1 MPSTLWS
8 SVWDL
13 AAAQAQ
19 LDAITAALMPLD
31 MAPSGRVQV
40 PSVELQE
47 TEEAVIVTAFLPGVD
62 PRAVQVR
69 ASATGITFFGQ
80 RQSGYHHPLVAGISL
95 NHFQHSVPL
104 PAPVQDR
111 AMQVSYAQ
119 GAIMVIL
126 PKRQSLWRQGV
137 ETLRNG
143 IHRGMAQILPPQP
156 RTPMSSESNR

>member
-1 MPSTLWS
+1 MPSTTWS

-13 AAAQAQ
+13 TAAQAQ

-31 MAPSGRVQV
+31 VAPSGRVQV

-47 TEEAVIVTAFLPGVD
+47 TDDAILVTAFLPGVD

-69 ASATGITFFGQ
+69 ASANGITFFGQ
-80 RQSGYHHPLVAGISL
+80 RQSGYHHPLGIGIGI

-111 AMQVSYAQ
+111 AMQVAYAQ
-119 GAIMVIL
+119 GAIVVTL
-126 PKRQSLWRQGV
+126 PKRKPLWQRTWHTLKQSF
-137 ETLRNG
+137 
-143 IHRGMAQILPPQP
+143 HRLMTRLTA
-156 RTPMSSESNR
+156 RSA